1 MHDCNWWDVDVEK
14 NMIPTSRCETRKEQ
28 NNREYVGVRERVQ
41 RNVRMEGA
49 KLLFLQLSG
58 TFNAIQKC
66 SLHLQR
72 QANVTLRKTHL

>member
-1 MHDCNWWDVDVEK
+1 MHDCDWRDGDVEK
-14 NMIPTSRCETRKEQ
+14 NMTSRCETRKEQ

-66 SLHLQR
+66 SLHLR